1 MYMYI
6 YSILLYILTY
16 VMDSKG
22 GAFRMNLWGRSLLI
36 NKNKSGWSFC
46 SDNRHTECGGE
57 VISMTVG
64 GAFFNM

>member
-1 MYMYI
+1 
-6 YSILLYILTY
+6 
-16 VMDSKG
+16 MDSKG

-64 GAFFNM
+64 GAFFNI